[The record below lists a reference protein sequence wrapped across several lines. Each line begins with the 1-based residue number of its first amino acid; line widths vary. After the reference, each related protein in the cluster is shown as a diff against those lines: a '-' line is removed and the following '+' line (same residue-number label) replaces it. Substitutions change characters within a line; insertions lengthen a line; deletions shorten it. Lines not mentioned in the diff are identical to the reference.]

1 MDYKYQQGMNE
12 LLAIIFLSLVSELVF
27 EGEN

>member
-1 MDYKYQQGMNE
+1 MAYEYQQGMNE